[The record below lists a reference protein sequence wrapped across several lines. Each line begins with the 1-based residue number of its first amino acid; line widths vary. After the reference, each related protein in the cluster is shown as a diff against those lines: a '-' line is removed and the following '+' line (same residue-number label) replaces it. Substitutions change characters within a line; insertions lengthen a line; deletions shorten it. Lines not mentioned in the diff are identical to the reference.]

1 VSIKVYTMHT
11 WFIFVQDVRTILAI
25 VLFTQYPYNVLICS
39 QVFVLAMIVHVV
51 LTQHCLNVDI
61 IC

>member
-1 VSIKVYTMHT
+1 MHT